1 MKLTP
6 TQIGDVNTYM
16 QSFDI
21 KWYELE
27 VELTDHFVSIIEE
40 ILSKSPELT
49 FYQAKQY
56 AENRFGRNEY
66 KEIEKERTK
75 ILVKEYNRSQR
86 KAVVDYLKFPKII
99 ISFFGLIVVYKLS
112 FYFENAAQYIKYLSS
127 TFLILG
133 IIHMVVWLLFRK
145 IEGERFL
152 SVEMTFRMN
161 SSTLIGWYGLLMIS
175 KDYFQIQY
183 GLLIAC
189 SLFVVGILL
198 IVTAYHLTNKV
209 ISNTKKQYQ
218 LT

>member
-1 MKLTP
+1 MKLTVE
-6 TQIGDVNTYM
+6 QIANVNSYM

-40 ILSKSPELT
+40 IWEKDSELT

-56 AENRFGRNEY
+56 AENRFGQNEF
-66 KEIEKERTK
+66 KKIEKERTK

-86 KAVVDYLKFPKII
+86 KAVVNYLKFPKII
-99 ISFFGLIVVYKLS
+99 MSFLGLIVVYKFS
-112 FYFENAAQYIKYLSS
+112 FYFENTAQYIKSLSII
-127 TFLILG
+127 FLILG
-133 IIHMVVWLLFRK
+133 IIHMIVWLYFRK
-145 IEGERFL
+145 IGDERFL
-152 SVEMTFRMN
+152 ALEITFRMN
-161 SSTLIGWYGLLMIS
+161 NSILIGWYGLLMIS

-189 SLFVVGILL
+189 SLFVLGILL
-198 IVTAYHLTNKV
+198 IVTGGHLTNK
-209 ISNTKKQYQ
+209 IIYNIKKQYQ